1 MDSLIFEVA
10 IGMVFVFATFSLLA
24 STLTEAV
31 ARFLGLRGEYL
42 LRGVRSLVDGGGKF
56 ALPDFKDFGALVGK
70 KPKQPRKIDPDVNVT
85 KVLENPVVT
94 SSANKAVMPGG
105 AGNSRL
111 KRKERRALPS
121 YISAR
126 SFSRAVFDMA
136 VPDATGKTTI
146 SEVAASI
153 EDMGDGPLKDR
164 LTTLVKSAD
173 GSVKQF
179 RLSVEEWYDDHMARV
194 SGWYKRHVRW
204 ITLGIAA
211 ALVVLFNV
219 NAVHIGR
226 ALYGDEA
233 LRESV
238 VTQAF
243 EAADCAE
250 QTPAQCIAAVRGEIE
265 QARDTGLPIG
275 WSTVP
280 ACAGGAS
287 CGPLERFGLTDPDGG
302 VGNDLKLLLVLLLGY
317 ALMILAVLP
326 GARFWFDLLSRFG
339 SLRSTGPKPPA
350 AAPSHEP

>member
-10 IGMVFVFATFSLLA
+10 VGMVFVFAAFSLLA

-56 ALPDFKDFGALVGK
+56 ALPDFKDLGALLGK
-70 KPKQPRKIDPDVNVT
+70 KPKQPTKIDADANVT

-111 KRKERRALPS
+111 KRRERRALPS

-153 EDMGDGPLKDR
+153 EDMPNGPLKDR

-179 RLSVEEWYDDHMARV
+179 RLSIEEWYDDHMARV

-211 ALVVLFNV
+211 VLVVLFNV

-226 ALYGDEA
+226 AFYGDEA

-243 EAADCAE
+243 EAADCGD
-250 QTPAQCIAAVRGEIE
+250 QTPAKCLATVRDEIAE
-265 QARDTGLPIG
+265 ARDTGLPIG
-275 WSTVP
+275 WSTV
-280 ACAGGAS
+280 AGM
-287 CGPLERFGLTDPDGG
+287 CGGNLLQPIRRARSDRPRGWTGQRLQARPLPTSWIRLDGSRG
-302 VGNDLKLLLVLLLGY
+302 I
-317 ALMILAVLP
+317 ARSAVLVRP
-326 GARFWFDLLSRFG
+326 PRSIRQSAFHGTKAARG
-339 SLRSTGPKPPA
+339 SSKP
-350 AAPSHEP
+350 

>member
-1 MDSLIFEVA
+1 
-10 IGMVFVFATFSLLA
+10 
-24 STLTEAV
+24 
-31 ARFLGLRGEYL
+31 
-42 LRGVRSLVDGGGKF
+42 
-56 ALPDFKDFGALVGK
+56 
-70 KPKQPRKIDPDVNVT
+70 
-85 KVLENPVVT
+85 
-94 SSANKAVMPGG
+94 
-105 AGNSRL
+105 
-111 KRKERRALPS
+111 
-121 YISAR
+121 
-126 SFSRAVFDMA
+126 MA

-153 EDMGDGPLKDR
+153 EDMPDGPLKDR

-179 RLSVEEWYDDHMARV
+179 RLSIEEWYDDHMARV

-226 ALYGDEA
+226 AFYGDEA

-243 EAADCAE
+243 EAADCGD
-250 QTPAQCIAAVRGEIE
+250 QTPAKCLATVRDEIAE
-265 QARDTGLPIG
+265 ARDTGLPIG
-275 WSTVP
+275 WSTVAKCVEAT
-280 ACAGGAS
+280 ACS
-287 CGPLERFGLTDPDGG
+287 RFDRLGLTDPEGG
-302 VGNDLKLLLVLLLGY
+302 PGNDFKLVLFLLLGY
-317 ALMILAVLP
+317 ALMVLAVLP
-326 GARFWFDLLSRFG
+326 GARFWFDLLARFG